1 MSFIYEKHVVV
12 TESEIQS
19 VAFYKLEVQH
29 LLSVSA
35 AHYFSLYNFKDA
47 IFKLVLILNFKI

>member
-1 MSFIYEKHVVV
+1 MSLIYEKHVVI

-19 VAFYKLEVQH
+19 VAFYELQIQH

-35 AHYFSLYNFKDA
+35 AHYFSLYNFKYTV
-47 IFKLVLILNFKI
+47 FRFVLILNFKI